1 MQVFVQKYQPLC
13 ACHSGLVTIL
23 IFSIF
28 ICANATNLISNGDME
43 LGATGWKLLIQSNI
57 ADIEYVIGGDGL
69 GENDSKGTKIIV
81 KKPPLEDW
89 QVQLQPSQWRA
100 DSAVYSLSFKAKGN
114 GVLKV
119 YVQGPGPDWKVK
131 EYAFFNLRNEWE
143 EHSMSFLADQKGFG
157 LNNIN
162 FNIGSIKDTLFIDN
176 VVVEQADLVWYND
189 ASTRVDKYRKN
200 DFSLKAKT
208 GDSARIEL
216 VRHEFPFGTALAL
229 NVKQDSVEKW
239 YRAIAAEY
247 FWHGVSES
255 AFKWFVYEPQKGNIK
270 KTEMQE
276 YIKFAEDNGWDLRG
290 HTLVWAHSS
299 GVKHWS
305 AQGSCEDFERNL
317 KERIERDLKEYKGII
332 TEYDVWNEP
341 IHQPYFFDKC
351 GWQLLDSAYVWAHR
365 ADPAAKLYIN
375 EYDVV
380 AASETERYYAIIK
393 GMLDRSVPVHGIGVQ
408 SHFSDHFVNPS
419 MIKGRFDKLASL
431 GLPIKVTELDFGYGT
446 MVMSEEEQAK
456 RYKTFLT
463 TAFSHPAVNGILLW
477 GFWDKRHWIT
487 SGGIIASDGRAKP
500 AADTIYKLWH
510 EIWTTKD
517 TLAANKSGR
526 VNFRGFPGRYKLTIG
541 DREEFMYCKMGQI
554 SCVRDNW
561 KDTSYRIT
569 YHLNDSNL
577 IGKPGTLLSNTYTHG
592 IDLPLPKPEKDIYT
606 FMGWHENRDFT
617 DEPYFTMP
625 AFEMGDKELWAKWRL
640 NTYPVVFNSNGG
652 TAIPG
657 IAELEHF
664 QLIPVPSSDPKKYGY
679 TFRGWYKDEA
689 FRNEWIPKLDT
700 IKSAVT
706 FHAKWELNIYNV
718 TFDADG
724 GTVNPSIMRIGHG
737 NPVPIPVTPYKPC
750 HAFLGWYKDK
760 ALTTEW
766 DFSEEIIGPITIY
779 AKWQLD
785 YCTVSFNT
793 NGGLPLADTLKGMV
807 VGNIIPKP
815 VEPKKEGYIFVDW
828 FYDASYSKVAAL
840 PLPLAD
846 NAALHAKWVK
856 EPIYIERSIAIPNPL
871 FTKDDMLSNY
881 NTTYFIADAS
891 LCATGSTDVEI
902 GVNNKH
908 VGLEIGGA
916 IATGGIPDGKGGMV
930 YSHNIPLNP
939 QGGLD
944 TLRYSLF
951 GDYDLSEDVY
961 SVIVASPLQ
970 FDRIVKQKWNNVLV
984 VNNNP
989 ATNGGFN
996 LTEFMWYKNGKE
1008 TGDRLQHY
1016 SAGPSSADRINEGD
1030 KFNVQVG
1037 TEEGIRIN
1045 SCVGYLKIAAEKQS
1059 KAFQRQVLGIGRNAD
1074 NLPAG
1079 TEIYNP
1085 KGERSTGNTPGLY
1098 IIKKSAK

>member
-1 MQVFVQKYQPLC
+1 M
-13 ACHSGLVTIL
+13 IL
-23 IFSIF
+23 IFALF
-28 ICANATNLISNGDME
+28 FCANAENLIPNGNME
-43 LGATGWKLLIQSNI
+43 RGFTGWSFVRQSSAPTDHEVII
-57 ADIEYVIGGDGL
+57 AGDSL
-69 GENDSKGTKIIV
+69 GVNGSKGTMIIIRTQPESYNGYELLAP
-81 KKPPLEDW
+81 KW
-89 QVQLQPSQWRA
+89 QA
-100 DSAVYSLSFKAKGN
+100 DSAVYKLSFKAKGN
-114 GVLKV
+114 GSLMVT
-119 YVQGPGPDWKVK
+119 VQGPGPDYQVK
-131 EYAFFNLRNEWE
+131 ATEILKLSSEWE
-143 EHSMSFLADQKGFG
+143 EYSMVSLVDQKGYG
-157 LNNIN
+157 LNSIRFRFPN
-162 FNIGSIKDTLFIDN
+162 IKDTVFIDDL
-176 VVVEQADLVWYND
+176 VVELVDTAWYSD
-189 ASTRVDKYRKN
+189 A
-200 DFSLKAKT
+200 
-208 GDSARIEL
+208 SARIDEYRKHDFSVKSNGGDSVSVRVEL
-216 VRHEFPFGTALAL
+216 VRHEFPFGSALRL
-229 NVKQDSVEKW
+229 TIQHDEVEKL
-239 YRAIAAEY
+239 YRATAAKY
-247 FWHGVSES
+247 FWHGLAES
-255 AFKWFVYEPQKGNIK
+255 QFKWPNYEPQKGVIK
-270 KTEMQE
+270 REEMQE
-276 YIKFAEDNGWDLRG
+276 YIDFAKENGWSLRG
-290 HTLVWAHSS
+290 HTLAWAYSS
-299 GVKHWS
+299 GIKHWS
-305 AQGSCEDFERNL
+305 AQGSCEDLEQNI
-317 KERIERDLKEYKGII
+317 KERIERDLKEYKGKI

-341 IHQPYFFDKC
+341 MHQSYFFDQC
-351 GWQLLDSAYVWAHR
+351 GWQLLDSAFIWAHR
-365 ADPAAKLYIN
+365 ADPDAKLYIN
-375 EYDVV
+375 EYGIITGN
-380 AASETERYYAIIK
+380 ETSKYYTLIKEMLER
-393 GMLDRSVPVHGIGVQ
+393 GVPVHGIGDQ
-408 SHFSDHFVNPS
+408 CHFGIRHAVPNV
-419 MIKGRFDKLASL
+419 IKEKLDKLASL
-431 GLPIKVTELDFGYGT
+431 GLLIKITELDFGTAESGSA
-446 MVMSEEEQAK
+446 MMSEEEQAEQ
-456 RYKTFLT
+456 YKIFLT
-463 TAFSHPAVNGILLW
+463 TVFSHPAVNGIVMW
-477 GFWDKRHWIT
+477 GFGDGRYYKKN
-487 SGGIIASDGRAKP
+487 GGIVTSDGTPKP
-500 AADTIYKLWH
+500 AADTIYKLWN
-510 EIWTTKD
+510 ETWTTKD
-517 TLAANKSGR
+517 TLAASKSGR
-526 VNFRGFPGRYKLTIG
+526 VDFRGFPGKYKLTIG
-541 DREEFMYCKMGQI
+541 DREEEMICRMGQNA
-554 SCVRDNW
+554 CERKGW
-561 KDTSYRIT
+561 KEYSYKIT

-577 IGKPGTLLSNTYTHG
+577 IGKPGTLPNSTYTYG

-606 FMGWHENRDFT
+606 FMGWCDNPEFDG
-617 DEPYFTMP
+617 ECYFTMP
-625 AFEMGDKELWAKWRL
+625 AFEMGDKKLWAKWRL
-640 NTYPVVFNSNGG
+640 NTYPVVFNTNGG

-657 IAELEHF
+657 IEELEHF
-664 QLIPVPSSDPKKYGY
+664 QLIPVPSSDPEKYGY
-679 TFRGWYKDEA
+679 TFRGWYKDES

-724 GTVNPSIMRIGHG
+724 GTVNPSIMQIGHG
-737 NPVPIPVTPYKPC
+737 NPVPIPATPYKPC